1 MKIKDK
7 VILPISYFGPV
18 QYYRLAHH
26 YQSFIEACEN
36 FQKRSIR
43 NRTTILSPNGP
54 QHLSIPLVKGKTT
67 LPISEVKIAYHH
79 DWQVQHLR
87 SIKTAY
93 GSAPYFEFYIDVIES
108 ILMTNYTHLFD
119 FNMATTKWI
128 CDCLNINLP
137 AYTTIYTREVEVTTI
152 DWRKQS
158 VDWQAPILKYN
169 QVFEPKFGFVNG
181 LSILDLIFNLGPE
194 GSVIVKA

>member
-1 MKIKDK
+1 VKIKDK

-18 QYYRLAHH
+18 QYYRIAHH
-26 YQSFIEACEN
+26 FQSTIEACEN
-36 FQKRSIR
+36 FQKRTVR

-54 QHLSIPLVKGKTT
+54 QHLSIPLLKGKTT
-67 LPISEVKIAYHH
+67 LPISEVKVAYHH
-79 DWQVQHLR
+79 DWQIQHLR

-108 ILMTNYTHLFD
+108 IIMAKYAHLID
-119 FNMATTKWI
+119 FNMATTSWI
-128 CDCLNINLP
+128 CDCLNISVP
-137 AYTTIYTREVEVTTI
+137 PYTTIYTREIDKTTI

-158 VDWQAPILKYN
+158 VVWKATELKYT
-169 QVFEPKFGFVNG
+169 QVFDAKFGFVNE